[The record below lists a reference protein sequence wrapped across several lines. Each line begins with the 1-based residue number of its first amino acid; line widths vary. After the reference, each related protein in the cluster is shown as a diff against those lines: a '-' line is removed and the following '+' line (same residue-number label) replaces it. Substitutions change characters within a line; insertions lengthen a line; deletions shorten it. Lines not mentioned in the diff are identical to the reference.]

1 MVAHRRGHSSFD
13 LCFAEHLPLVIPG
26 LDRRQIG
33 AGEAQLPGSLC
44 CSKQSTGPRAVQVK
58 RQLASTN
65 HRGLPAKAGP
75 WYARSMPREK
85 ALLYKGMPSRL
96 KRLRKERGLTPHG
109 LAMNAGLSRTAVTD
123 LESAKSAPHVDTIER
138 LARALDVPAGWLA
151 FGDSGL
157 PLSLNHRTAPG
168 FDPMTLSRD
177 LLAIVNGCG
186 GPIEQSFLYIDPF
199 GAASWRQLVDAYK
212 GLPLKEA
219 VAFIAGI
226 SEQQPLD
233 LIALGVGT
241 GHTETQLAQYFL
253 DAGFADLSLYLIDI
267 SQPLLSAAYQLAS
280 EKLGNCVPI
289 TAIEGDF
296 YKLPNFMHFL
306 SPNLPTRKIKRQRLV
321 CMFGYTF
328 GNLENEVRF
337 VRNSLVGFQ
346 RGDYLLLDV
355 VLAYAPAD
363 QPQSILSKDPAFS
376 RKRPPEFQAKYDEF
390 ILGPIRRNIANISRI
405 VLTPALDTTSCPIR
419 GSYAVDLRAKV
430 TLLDGQTKEFS
441 AACGKRYEPTG
452 LSDCLA
458 QEGWRQVH
466 LWPYGS
472 DFPSMLILF
481 VRD

>member
-1 MVAHRRGHSSFD
+1 MA
-13 LCFAEHLPLVIPG
+13 
-26 LDRRQIG
+26 
-33 AGEAQLPGSLC
+33 
-44 CSKQSTGPRAVQVK
+44 
-58 RQLASTN
+58 
-65 HRGLPAKAGP
+65 
-75 WYARSMPREK
+75 REK
-85 ALLYKGMPSRL
+85 ALLYKGMPTRL

-109 LAMNAGLSRTAVTD
+109 LAKIAGLSRTAVTD
-123 LESAKSAPHVDTIER
+123 LESAKTAPHVDTIER
-138 LARALDVPAGWLA
+138 LARALDVPPAWLA
-151 FGDSGL
+151 FGDSGM

-168 FDPMTLSRD
+168 FDPMTLSKD

-219 VAFIAGI
+219 VAYIAGLGDHG
-226 SEQQPLD
+226 PLD

-241 GHTETQLAQYFL
+241 GHTETQIAQYFL
-253 DAGFADLSLYLIDI
+253 DAGFLDLSLYLIDI
-267 SQPLLSAAYQLAS
+267 SQPLLSAAYLLAS
-280 EKLGNCVPI
+280 EKLGNQVPI

-296 YKLPNFMHFL
+296 YRLPSFMHFL
-306 SPNLPTRKIKRQRLV
+306 SPNLPSRRMKRQRLV

-346 RGDYLLLDV
+346 PGDYLLLDV

-363 QPQSILSKDPAFS
+363 QPQALLNKDPAFC
-376 RKRPPEFQAKYDEF
+376 RQRPKEFQEKYDEF
-390 ILGPIRRNIANISRI
+390 ILGPIRRNIPNIAKIS
-405 VLTPALDTTSCPIR
+405 LTPALDTTSCPIR

-430 TLLDGQTKEFS
+430 TLLDGQTKQFS
-441 AACGKRYEPTG
+441 AACGKRYDPAG

-466 LWPYGS
+466 LWRYGS
-472 DFPSMLILF
+472 DFPSMLILLR
-481 VRD
+481 RD

>member
-1 MVAHRRGHSSFD
+1 MA
-13 LCFAEHLPLVIPG
+13 
-26 LDRRQIG
+26 
-33 AGEAQLPGSLC
+33 
-44 CSKQSTGPRAVQVK
+44 
-58 RQLASTN
+58 
-65 HRGLPAKAGP
+65 
-75 WYARSMPREK
+75 REK
-85 ALLYKGMPSRL
+85 ALLYKGMPTRL

-109 LAMNAGLSRTAVTD
+109 LAKIAGLSRTAVTD
-123 LESAKSAPHVDTIER
+123 LESAKTAPHVDTIER
-138 LARALDVPAGWLA
+138 LARALDVPPAWLA
-151 FGDSGL
+151 FGDSGM
-157 PLSLNHRTAPG
+157 PLSLNHRIAPG

-219 VAFIAGI
+219 VAYIAGLGDHG
-226 SEQQPLD
+226 PLD

-241 GHTETQLAQYFL
+241 GHTETQIAQYFI
-253 DAGFADLSLYLIDI
+253 DAGFLDLSLYLIDI
-267 SQPLLSAAYQLAS
+267 SQPLLSAAYLLAS
-280 EKLGNCVPI
+280 EKLGNQVPI

-296 YKLPNFMHFL
+296 YRLPSFMHFL
-306 SPNLPTRKIKRQRLV
+306 SPNLPSRKMKRQRLV

-346 RGDYLLLDV
+346 PGDYLLLDV

-363 QPQSILSKDPAFS
+363 QPQALLTKDPAFC
-376 RKRPPEFQAKYDEF
+376 RQRPKEFQEKYDEF
-390 ILGPIRRNIANISRI
+390 ILGPIRRNIPNIAKIS
-405 VLTPALDTTSCPIR
+405 LTPALDTTSCPIR

-430 TLLDGQTKEFS
+430 TLLDGKTKEFS
-441 AACGKRYEPTG
+441 AACGKRYDPSG

-466 LWPYGS
+466 LWRYGS
-472 DFPSMLILF
+472 DFPSMLILLR
-481 VRD
+481 RD